1 MIIAI
6 AFTYLKLKQLQQKS
20 RENDAIF
27 ASILFTLANCVD
39 IRRFIMTWMQLRI
52 HPQQQWLLAVRYG
65 DPTEDV
71 AWKPTEL

>member
-6 AFTYLKLKQLQQKS
+6 AFTCLKLKQLQQKS

-39 IRRFIMTWMQLRI
+39 IRRLIMT
-52 HPQQQWLLAVRYG
+52 
-65 DPTEDV
+65 
-71 AWKPTEL
+71 

>member
-39 IRRFIMTWMQLRI
+39 IRRFIMT
-52 HPQQQWLLAVRYG
+52 
-65 DPTEDV
+65 
-71 AWKPTEL
+71 